1 MGLTTSFTGSATEY
15 SAGNGDVSQVASGST
30 YGIFTFKNINDF
42 PIKLHYKESGTTDDL
57 NFDLSPGESTI
68 PAYITLTSARTIDY
82 YIEGGGSIQCYVV
95 AYGGTGLVPS
105 SITSSDVTA
114 WLTMLGYTISASGDM
129 TTAQVQLCLD
139 KIVAEIG
146 LASARF
152 ALIALYEVNTAFKNQ
167 ITLEGAVAEALYALR
182 NKGAST
188 GLTQDRIIMNTET
201 ADRYKGTYDKAIM
214 NMTNGLN
221 LGA

>member
-1 MGLTTSFTGSATEY
+1 MAVTE
-15 SAGNGDVSQVASGST
+15 ANVS
-30 YGIFTFKNINDF
+30 
-42 PIKLHYKESGTTDDL
+42 
-57 NFDLSPGESTI
+57 
-68 PAYITLTSARTIDY
+68 
-82 YIEGGGSIQCYVV
+82 
-95 AYGGTGLVPS
+95 
-105 SITSSDVTA
+105 A

-139 KIVAEIG
+139 KIVAEIN
-146 LASARF
+146 LASARY
-152 ALIALYEVNTAFKNQ
+152 ALIAGYAVNTAFKDR

-201 ADRYKGTYDKAIM
+201 ADRYKGTYDKAIDD
-214 NMTNGLN
+214 MTNGWN